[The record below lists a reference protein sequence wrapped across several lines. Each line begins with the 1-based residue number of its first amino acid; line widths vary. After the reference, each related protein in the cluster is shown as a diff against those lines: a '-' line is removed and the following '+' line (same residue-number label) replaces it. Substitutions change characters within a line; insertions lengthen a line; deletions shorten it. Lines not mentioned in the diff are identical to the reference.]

1 MNKFAIL
8 LTFLAFTSHAEEI
21 SKKSY
26 TQEQLIMVR
35 QNALNHAM
43 EVLKDKKPSP
53 DEILRVAKEFEAYML
68 ADDVKKVKEQAKQE
82 VSPNDFEKSQQPK
95 VNLVS
100 NEEKTSFSGLSLGI
114 NGQLKST
121 SAQVEKGGFNFDGM
135 GQQNFIAN
143 LQADY
148 EFKLN
153 NRFGVMLGA
162 SVDLND
168 SELLKLNGKF
178 NNYPSKDL
186 KITEKNH
193 FSLFVAPTYQ
203 LNDST
208 LGFVKLAYH
217 RSKVEMKNNINFT
230 EVSSWS
236 QSSSNTLNGYG
247 IGIGVRSHLYNNIY
261 ANLELQRVM
270 YSTDSIITA
279 DLGTGT
285 TIGSFGLSY
294 SFNDD
299 KKPTLLGNN
308 SSGKFNGL
316 SIGLNGLLKSSSIK
330 TIATIRG
337 ESGTFDSLGQQNL
350 GAAIFADYA
359 FRVSDRALFLIG
371 GTYDLNDSENF
382 KVSGKV
388 GDSESISEVKIK
400 EKKHYSVFIAP
411 AYQMSQTSLGYI
423 KLAYH
428 QAEFENINSASQTQ
442 LGFAKAKYSKDFNG
456 YGIGLGFRT
465 LITDNFY
472 GNLEV
477 QRVFYG
483 KEDIYPAT
491 FDVSSTIGS
500 LGLSYKF

>member
-21 SKKSY
+21 SNKPYS
-26 TQEQLIMVR
+26 QEQLITVR

-43 EVLKDKKPSP
+43 EALKDKKATPE
-53 DEILRVAKEFEAYML
+53 EILKLAKEFESYML
-68 ADDVKKVKEQAKQE
+68 ADDVKNVSKQTKSE
-82 VSPNDFEKSQQPK
+82 ISPNDYEKAQPK
-95 VNLVS
+95 ANLVS
-100 NEEKTSFSGLSLGI
+100 NEEKTNFSGLSIGI

-121 SAQVEKGGFNFDGM
+121 SAKARYDGYTLDGI

-148 EFKLN
+148 TFKLN
-153 NRFGVMLGA
+153 NQFGLMFGA
-162 SVDLND
+162 TVDLND
-168 SELLKLNGKF
+168 SELLNLNGKF
-178 NNYPSKDL
+178 RNLPSKDFSV
-186 KITEKNH
+186 TEKNH

-208 LGFVKLAYH
+208 LGFLKLAYH
-217 RSKVEMKNNINFT
+217 RSKVEMENNINWSNQFT
-230 EVSSWS
+230 SWS
-236 QSSSNTLNGYG
+236 RSSSKTLNGYG
-247 IGIGVRSHLYNNIY
+247 VGLGVRSHLFNNIY

-270 YSTDSIITA
+270 YSTDSIVTA

-294 SFNDD
+294 SFNDE
-299 KKPTLLGNN
+299 KKPSLLNNN

-330 TIATIRG
+330 ATSTFGG
-337 ESGTFDSLGQQNL
+337 ESGKFDSVGQQNL
-350 GAAIFADYA
+350 GAGIFADYA
-359 FRVSDRALFLIG
+359 FRVSDRALFLVG
-371 GTYDLNDSENF
+371 GTYDLNDSESF
-382 KVSGKV
+382 KISGN
-388 GDSESISEVKIK
+388 GSEARVK
-400 EKKHYSVFIAP
+400 EKKHYSVYLAP
-411 AYQMSQTSLGYI
+411 AYQMSQTSLGYV
-423 KLAYH
+423 KFAYH
-428 QAEFENINSASQTQ
+428 QAEFENINSLTRTQ
-442 LGFAKAKYSKDFNG
+442 LGYANTRYSKDFNG

-491 FDVSSTIGS
+491 FDVSSTIGT

>member
-1 MNKFAIL
+1 MNKLLLLFA
-8 LTFLAFTSHAEEI
+8 FLAFTCHAEEI
-21 SKKSY
+21 TKKSY
-26 TQEQLIMVR
+26 TQEQLITVR

-43 EVLKDKKPSP
+43 EVLKDRKPAP
-53 DEILRVAKEFEAYML
+53 EEILRVAKEFEAYML
-68 ADDVKKVKEQAKQE
+68 ADDVKKVKEQAKSE

-95 VNLVS
+95 VNIVS
-100 NEEKTSFSGLSLGI
+100 NEDKTSFSGLSLGI

-121 SAQVEKGGFNFDGM
+121 SARVETGGVNFDGM

-162 SVDLND
+162 VIDLND
-168 SELLKLNGKF
+168 SELLKLNGRF
-178 NNYPSKDL
+178 NNNPSKDL

-193 FSLFVAPTYQ
+193 FSLFIAPTYQ
-203 LNDST
+203 ISDST
-208 LGFVKLAYH
+208 LGFIKLAYH
-217 RSKVEMKNNINFT
+217 RSKVEMENNIN
-230 EVSSWS
+230 VSDISSWS

-247 IGIGVRSHLYNNIY
+247 VGLGVRSHLYNNIY

-294 SFNDD
+294 SFADD
-299 KKPTLLGNN
+299 KKATLFGSN
-308 SSGKFNGL
+308 STGKFNGL

-330 TIATIRG
+330 TTATSRG
-337 ESGTFDSLGQQNL
+337 ESGTFDSVGQQNL
-350 GAAIFADYA
+350 GAGLFADYA
-359 FRVSDRALFLIG
+359 FRVSDRALFLVG

-382 KVSGKV
+382 KVSGR
-388 GDSESISEVKIK
+388 GSEVTIK

-428 QAEFENINSASQTQ
+428 QAEFENINSGTPTQ
-442 LGFAKAKYSKDFNG
+442 LGFANTRYSKDFKG

-465 LITDNFY
+465 LIADNFY

-483 KEDIYPAT
+483 NENISPAT

>member
-1 MNKFAIL
+1 MNKHL
-8 LTFLAFTSHAEEI
+8 LLLAFLAFTCHAEEI
-21 SKKSY
+21 TKKSY
-26 TQEQLIMVR
+26 TQEQLITVR

-53 DEILRVAKEFEAYML
+53 DEILKVAKEFEAYML
-68 ADDVKKVKEQAKQE
+68 ADDLKKVKEQAKSE
-82 VSPNDFEKSQQPK
+82 VSPNDFEKVQQPK
-95 VNLVS
+95 VNIS
-100 NEEKTSFSGLSLGI
+100 NEEKTSFSGLSIGI

-121 SAQVEKGGFNFDGM
+121 SAKARYDGYTLDGI

-143 LQADY
+143 IQADY

-153 NRFGVMLGA
+153 NQFGLMFGA
-162 SVDLND
+162 TVDLND

-178 NNYPSKDL
+178 RNLPSKDFTV
-186 KITEKNH
+186 TEKNH

-217 RSKVEMKNNINFT
+217 RSKVEMENNINWSNEFT
-230 EVSSWS
+230 SWS
-236 QSSSNTLNGYG
+236 RSSSKTLNGYG
-247 IGIGVRSHLYNNIY
+247 LGLGVRSHLYNNIY

-270 YSTDSIITA
+270 YSTDSIVTA

-299 KKPTLLGNN
+299 KKPTLLSNN
-308 SSGKFNGL
+308 SSGRFNGL
-316 SIGLNGLLKSSSIK
+316 SVGLNGLLKSSSIK
-330 TIATIRG
+330 TTATFSG
-337 ESGTFDSLGQQNL
+337 ESGTFDSVGQQNL
-350 GAAIFADYA
+350 GAGIFTDYA
-359 FRVSDRALFLIG
+359 FRVSDRTLFLVG
-371 GTYDLNDSENF
+371 GTYDLNDSESF
-382 KVSGKV
+382 KISGNGSEAKV
-388 GDSESISEVKIK
+388 K
-400 EKKHYSVFIAP
+400 EKKHYSIYIAP
-411 AYQMSQTSLGYI
+411 AYQMSQNSLGYL

-428 QAEFENINSASQTQ
+428 QAEFENINSLTRTQ
-442 LGFAKAKYSKDFNG
+442 LGYANTKYSKDFNG

-465 LITDNFY
+465 LIADNFY

-491 FDVSSTIGS
+491 FDVTSTIGS

>member
-1 MNKFAIL
+1 MKILFAVFVIFI
-8 LTFLAFTSHAEEI
+8 TFLSFICHADETT
-21 SKKSY
+21 KKPYS
-26 TQEQLIMVR
+26 QEQLISIR

-43 EVLKDKKPSP
+43 EVLKDKKPTP
-53 DEILRVAKEFEAYML
+53 EEILKVAKDFEAYML
-68 ADDVKKVKEQAKQE
+68 ADDVKNVKEHSKLE
-82 VSPNDFEKSQQPK
+82 ESPNDFEKAQPK

-100 NEEKTSFSGLSLGI
+100 NEEKTSFSGLSIGI

-121 SAQVEKGGFNFDGM
+121 SAKARYDGYTLDGI

-148 EFKLN
+148 EFKIN
-153 NRFGVMLGA
+153 NRFGFMFGA
-162 SVDLND
+162 AIDLND

-178 NNYPSKDL
+178 NNFPSKDF
-186 KITEKNH
+186 KVTEKNH

-208 LGFVKLAYH
+208 LGFLKLAYH
-217 RSKVEMKNNINFT
+217 RSKVEMENNINWSNDFT
-230 EVSSWS
+230 SWS
-236 QSSSNTLNGYG
+236 GSSSKTLNGYG
-247 IGIGVRSHLYNNIY
+247 VGLGVRSHIYNNIY
-261 ANLELQRVM
+261 ANIELQRVM
-270 YSTDSIITA
+270 YSTDSIVTA

-299 KKPTLLGNN
+299 KKPTLLGSN

-316 SIGLNGLLKSSSIK
+316 SIGLSGLLKSSSIK
-330 TIATIRG
+330 SAASWGG
-337 ESGTFDSLGQQNL
+337 ESGTFDSVGQQNL
-350 GAAIFADYA
+350 GAGIFTDYA
-359 FRVSDRALFLIG
+359 FRVSDRALFLVG
-371 GTYDLNDSENF
+371 GTYDLNDSESF
-382 KVSGKV
+382 KVTGNGSEAKV
-388 GDSESISEVKIK
+388 K

-411 AYQMSQTSLGYI
+411 AYQMSQNSLGYL

-428 QAEFENINSASQTQ
+428 QVEFENINSLTSKY
-442 LGFAKAKYSKDFNG
+442 LGYANTRYSKDFNG

-491 FDVSSTIGS
+491 FDVSSTIGT

>member
-1 MNKFAIL
+1 MNKHL
-8 LTFLAFTSHAEEI
+8 LLLSFLAFTCHAEEI
-21 SKKSY
+21 TKKSY
-26 TQEQLIMVR
+26 TQEQLITVR

-53 DEILRVAKEFEAYML
+53 DEILKVAKEFEAYML
-68 ADDVKKVKEQAKQE
+68 ADDLKKVKEQAKSE
-82 VSPNDFEKSQQPK
+82 VSPNDFEKVQQPK
-95 VNLVS
+95 VNIS
-100 NEEKTSFSGLSLGI
+100 NEDKTSFSGLSIGI

-121 SAQVEKGGFNFDGM
+121 SAKARYDGFTLDGI

-143 LQADY
+143 IQADY

-153 NRFGVMLGA
+153 NQFGLMFGA
-162 SVDLND
+162 TVDLND

-178 NNYPSKDL
+178 RNLPSKDFTV
-186 KITEKNH
+186 TEKNH

-217 RSKVEMKNNINFT
+217 RSKVEMENNINWSNEFT
-230 EVSSWS
+230 SWS
-236 QSSSNTLNGYG
+236 RSSSKTLNGYG
-247 IGIGVRSHLYNNIY
+247 LGLGVRSHLYNNIY

-270 YSTDSIITA
+270 YSTDSIVTA

-299 KKPTLLGNN
+299 KKPTLLSNN
-308 SSGKFNGL
+308 SSGRFNGL
-316 SIGLNGLLKSSSIK
+316 SVGLNGLLKSSSIK
-330 TIATIRG
+330 TTATFSG
-337 ESGTFDSLGQQNL
+337 ESGTFDSVGQQNL
-350 GAAIFADYA
+350 GAGIFTDYA
-359 FRVSDRALFLIG
+359 FRVSDRALFLVG
-371 GTYDLNDSENF
+371 GTYDLNDSESF
-382 KVSGKV
+382 KISGNGSEAKV
-388 GDSESISEVKIK
+388 K
-400 EKKHYSVFIAP
+400 EKKHYSIYIAP
-411 AYQMSQTSLGYI
+411 AYQMSQNSLGYL

-428 QAEFENINSASQTQ
+428 QAEFENINSLTRTQ
-442 LGFAKAKYSKDFNG
+442 LGYANTKYSKDFNG

-465 LITDNFY
+465 LIADNFY

>member
-1 MNKFAIL
+1 MNKFLFL
-8 LTFLAFTSHAEEI
+8 LTFLAFTCHAEDI

-26 TQEQLIMVR
+26 TSEQLITVR

-43 EVLKDKKPSP
+43 EVLKDKKATPA
-53 DEILRVAKEFEAYML
+53 EILKLAKEFESYML
-68 ADDVKKVKEQAKQE
+68 ADDVKKVKEHIKTE
-82 VSPNDFEKSQQPK
+82 VTPNDFEKAQPK

-100 NEEKTSFSGLSLGI
+100 NEEKTSFSGLSIGI

-121 SAQVEKGGFNFDGM
+121 SAKARYDGFTLDGI

-143 LQADY
+143 IQADY

-153 NRFGVMLGA
+153 NQFGLMLGA
-162 SVDLND
+162 TVDLND
-168 SELLKLNGKF
+168 SELLKFNGKF
-178 NNYPSKDL
+178 RTLPSKDFTV
-186 KITEKNH
+186 TEKNH

-217 RSKVEMKNNINFT
+217 RSKVEMENNINWSNEFT
-230 EVSSWS
+230 SWS
-236 QSSSNTLNGYG
+236 RSSSKTLNGYG
-247 IGIGVRSHLYNNIY
+247 VGLGVRSHLYNNIY

-270 YSTDSIITA
+270 YSTDSIVTA

-299 KKPTLLGNN
+299 KKPSLLSNN
-308 SSGKFNGL
+308 SKGKFNGL
-316 SIGLNGLLKSSSIK
+316 SIGLSGLLKSSSIK
-330 TIATIRG
+330 SAASWGG
-337 ESGTFDSLGQQNL
+337 ESGTFDSVGQQNL
-350 GAAIFADYA
+350 GAGIFTDYA
-359 FRVSDRALFLIG
+359 FRVSDRALFLVG
-371 GTYDLNDSENF
+371 GTYDLNDSESF
-382 KVSGKV
+382 KVTGNGSEAKV
-388 GDSESISEVKIK
+388 K

-411 AYQMSQTSLGYI
+411 AYQMSQNSLGYL

-428 QAEFENINSASQTQ
+428 QAEFENINSLTSKY
-442 LGFAKAKYSKDFNG
+442 LGYANTKYSKDFNG

-465 LITDNFY
+465 LIADNFY

>member
-1 MNKFAIL
+1 MNKL
-8 LTFLAFTSHAEEI
+8 LLLLAFLAFTCHAEEI
-21 SKKSY
+21 STKSY
-26 TQEQLIMVR
+26 TQEQLITVR

-53 DEILRVAKEFEAYML
+53 DEILKVAKEFEAYML
-68 ADDVKKVKEQAKQE
+68 ADDLKKVKEQAKSE
-82 VSPNDFEKSQQPK
+82 VSPNDFEKVQQPK
-95 VNLVS
+95 VNIS
-100 NEEKTSFSGLSLGI
+100 NEEKTSFSGLSIGI

-121 SAQVEKGGFNFDGM
+121 SAKARYDGFTLDGI

-143 LQADY
+143 IQADY

-153 NRFGVMLGA
+153 NQFGLMVGA
-162 SVDLND
+162 TVDLND
-168 SELLKLNGKF
+168 SELLKFNGKF
-178 NNYPSKDL
+178 RTLPSKDFTV
-186 KITEKNH
+186 TEKNH

-217 RSKVEMKNNINFT
+217 RSKVEMENNINWSNEFT
-230 EVSSWS
+230 SWS
-236 QSSSNTLNGYG
+236 RSSSKTLNGYG
-247 IGIGVRSHLYNNIY
+247 LGLGVRSHLYNNIY

-270 YSTDSIITA
+270 YSTDSIVTA

-299 KKPTLLGNN
+299 KKPSLLSNN
-308 SSGKFNGL
+308 SKGKFNGL
-316 SIGLNGLLKSSSIK
+316 SIGLSGLLKSSSIK
-330 TIATIRG
+330 SAASWGG
-337 ESGTFDSLGQQNL
+337 ESGTFDSVGQQNL
-350 GAAIFADYA
+350 GAGIFTDYA
-359 FRVSDRALFLIG
+359 FRVSDRALFLVG
-371 GTYDLNDSENF
+371 GTYDLNDSESF
-382 KVSGKV
+382 KVTGNGSEAKV
-388 GDSESISEVKIK
+388 K
-400 EKKHYSVFIAP
+400 EKKHFSVFIAP
-411 AYQMSQTSLGYI
+411 AYQMSQNSLGYL

-428 QAEFENINSASQTQ
+428 QAEFENINSLTSKY
-442 LGFAKAKYSKDFNG
+442 LGYANTKYSKDFSG

-465 LITDNFY
+465 LIADNFY

>member
-1 MNKFAIL
+1 MKKIINITL
-8 LTFLAFTSHAEEI
+8 LGALLALSISTSLAANNEALAKIRED
-21 SKKSY
+21 SLAKAMELLKGK
-26 TQEQLIMVR
+26 
-35 QNALNHAM
+35 NASVD
-43 EVLKDKKPSP
+43 EVLKT
-53 DEILRVAKEFEAYML
+53 
-68 ADDVKKVKEQAKQE
+68 AKQIE
-82 VSPNDFEKSQQPK
+82 DYILAGEGSKNKESVQIQTSPNDYEQKQQIKFKS
-95 VNLVS
+95 VS
-100 NEEKTSFSGLSLGI
+100 SEESSSFSGLSVGI

-121 SAQVEKGGFNFDGM
+121 SAQVETGGFNFDGM

-162 SVDLND
+162 AIDLND

-178 NNYPSKDL
+178 NNFPSKDL

-217 RSKVEMKNNINFT
+217 RSKVEMKNNTNFT

-247 IGIGVRSHLYNNIY
+247 VGVGVRSHLYNNIY

-299 KKPTLLGNN
+299 KKPTLLGSS

-330 TIATIRG
+330 TTATTRG
-337 ESGTFDSLGQQNL
+337 ESGTFDSVGQQNL

-359 FRVSDRALFLIG
+359 FRVSDRALFLVG
-371 GTYDLNDSENF
+371 GTYDLNESENF
-382 KVSGKV
+382 KVSGNV
-388 GDSESISEVKIK
+388 SASENVSEVKIK

-428 QAEFENINSASQTQ
+428 QAEFENTNSGTPTQ
-442 LGFAKAKYSKDFNG
+442 LGFANSRYSKDFKG

-465 LITDNFY
+465 LIADNFY
-472 GNLEV
+472 GNLEM

-483 KEDIYPAT
+483 NENISPAT

>member
-1 MNKFAIL
+1 MNKHL
-8 LTFLAFTSHAEEI
+8 LLLAFLAFTCHAEEMT
-21 SKKSY
+21 KKPY
-26 TQEQLIMVR
+26 TQEQLITVR

-43 EVLKDKKPSP
+43 EVLKDKKSSP
-53 DEILRVAKEFEAYML
+53 DEILKLAKEFEAYML

-82 VSPNDFEKSQQPK
+82 VSPNDFEKVQQPK
-95 VNLVS
+95 VNIVS
-100 NEEKTSFSGLSLGI
+100 NEDKTSFSGLSIGI

-121 SAQVEKGGFNFDGM
+121 SAKARYDGYTLDGI
-135 GQQNFIAN
+135 GQQNFITN

-153 NRFGVMLGA
+153 NRYGVMLGA
-162 SVDLND
+162 TIDLND

-178 NNYPSKDL
+178 NNLPSKDF
-186 KITEKNH
+186 KVTEKNH

-217 RSKVEMKNNINFT
+217 RSKVEMENNINWSNQFT
-230 EVSSWS
+230 SWS
-236 QSSSNTLNGYG
+236 RSSSKTLNGYG
-247 IGIGVRSHLYNNIY
+247 VGLGVRSHLFNNIY

-270 YSTDSIITA
+270 YSTDSIVTA

-299 KKPTLLGNN
+299 KKPSLLSN
-308 SSGKFNGL
+308 SSKGKFNGL
-316 SIGLNGLLKSSSIK
+316 SIGLSGLLKSSSIK
-330 TIATIRG
+330 SAASWGG
-337 ESGTFDSLGQQNL
+337 ESGTFDSVGQQNL
-350 GAAIFADYA
+350 GAGIFTDYA
-359 FRVSDRALFLIG
+359 FRVSDRALFLVG
-371 GTYDLNDSENF
+371 GTYDLNDSESF
-382 KVSGKV
+382 KVTGNGSEAKV
-388 GDSESISEVKIK
+388 K
-400 EKKHYSVFIAP
+400 EKKHYSIFIAP
-411 AYQMSQTSLGYI
+411 AYQMSQNSLGYL

-428 QAEFENINSASQTQ
+428 QAEFENINSLTSKY
-442 LGFAKAKYSKDFNG
+442 LGYANTKYSKDFNG

-465 LITDNFY
+465 LIADNFY

-483 KEDIYPAT
+483 KEDISPAT

>member
-1 MNKFAIL
+1 MNKHL
-8 LTFLAFTSHAEEI
+8 LLLAFLSFTCHAEEI
-21 SKKSY
+21 TKKSY
-26 TQEQLIMVR
+26 TQEQLITVR

-53 DEILRVAKEFEAYML
+53 DEILKVAKEFEAYML
-68 ADDVKKVKEQAKQE
+68 ADDLKKVIEQAKSE
-82 VSPNDFEKSQQPK
+82 VSPNDFEKVQQPK
-95 VNLVS
+95 VNIS
-100 NEEKTSFSGLSLGI
+100 NEDKTSFSGLSVGI

-121 SAQVEKGGFNFDGM
+121 SAKARYDGYTLDGI

-143 LQADY
+143 IQADY

-153 NRFGVMLGA
+153 NQFGLMFGA
-162 SVDLND
+162 TVDLND

-178 NNYPSKDL
+178 RNLPSKDFSV
-186 KITEKNH
+186 TEKNH

-208 LGFVKLAYH
+208 LGFLKLAYH
-217 RSKVEMKNNINFT
+217 RSKVEMENNINWSNQFT
-230 EVSSWS
+230 SWS
-236 QSSSNTLNGYG
+236 RSSSKTLNGYG
-247 IGIGVRSHLYNNIY
+247 VGLGVRSHLYNNIY

-270 YSTDSIITA
+270 YSTDSIVTA

-294 SFNDD
+294 SFNDE
-299 KKPTLLGNN
+299 KKPSLLSNN

-316 SIGLNGLLKSSSIK
+316 SIGLSGLLKSSSIK
-330 TIATIRG
+330 TTSTFGG
-337 ESGTFDSLGQQNL
+337 ESGTFDSVGQQNL
-350 GAAIFADYA
+350 GTGIFADYA
-359 FRVSDRALFLIG
+359 FRVSDRALFLVG
-371 GTYDLNDSENF
+371 GTYDLNDSESF
-382 KVSGKV
+382 KISGNGSEAKV
-388 GDSESISEVKIK
+388 K
-400 EKKHYSVFIAP
+400 EKKHYSVYLAP
-411 AYQMSQTSLGYI
+411 AYQMSQTSLGYV
-423 KLAYH
+423 KFAYH
-428 QAEFENINSASQTQ
+428 QAEFENINSLTRTQ
-442 LGFAKAKYSKDFNG
+442 LGYANTRYSKDFNG

-491 FDVSSTIGS
+491 FDVSSTIGT

>member
-1 MNKFAIL
+1 MNKHL
-8 LTFLAFTSHAEEI
+8 LLLSFLAFTCHAEEI
-21 SKKSY
+21 TKKSY
-26 TQEQLIMVR
+26 TQEQLIIVR

-53 DEILRVAKEFEAYML
+53 DEILKVAKEFESYML
-68 ADDVKKVKEQAKQE
+68 ADDVKNVTKQTKSE
-82 VSPNDFEKSQQPK
+82 ISPNDFEKTQPK

-100 NEEKTSFSGLSLGI
+100 NEEKTSFSGLSIGI

-121 SAQVEKGGFNFDGM
+121 SAKARYDGFTLDGI

-143 LQADY
+143 IQADY

-153 NRFGVMLGA
+153 NQFGLMLGA

-168 SELLKLNGKF
+168 SELLKFNGKF
-178 NNYPSKDL
+178 RTLPSKDFTV
-186 KITEKNH
+186 TEKNH

-217 RSKVEMKNNINFT
+217 RSKVEMENNINWSNEFT
-230 EVSSWS
+230 SWS
-236 QSSSNTLNGYG
+236 RSSSKTLNGYG
-247 IGIGVRSHLYNNIY
+247 VGLGVRSHLYNNIY

-270 YSTDSIITA
+270 YSTDSIVTA

-299 KKPTLLGNN
+299 KKQSLLSNN
-308 SSGKFNGL
+308 SKGKFNGL
-316 SIGLNGLLKSSSIK
+316 SIGLSGLLKSSSIK
-330 TIATIRG
+330 SAASWGG
-337 ESGTFDSLGQQNL
+337 ESGTFDSVGQQNL
-350 GAAIFADYA
+350 GAGIFTDYA
-359 FRVSDRALFLIG
+359 FRVSDRVLFLVG
-371 GTYDLNDSENF
+371 GTYDLNDSESF
-382 KVSGKV
+382 KVTGNGSEAKV
-388 GDSESISEVKIK
+388 K

-411 AYQMSQTSLGYI
+411 AYQMSQNSLGYL

-428 QAEFENINSASQTQ
+428 QAEFENINSLTSKY
-442 LGFAKAKYSKDFNG
+442 LGYANTKYSKDFSG

-465 LITDNFY
+465 LIADNFY

>member
-8 LTFLAFTSHAEEI
+8 LIFLAFTSHAEEI
-21 SKKSY
+21 SNKSY
-26 TQEQLIMVR
+26 SQEQLITVR

-43 EVLKDKKPSP
+43 EVLKDKKATPE
-53 DEILRVAKEFEAYML
+53 EILKLAKEFESYML
-68 ADDVKKVKEQAKQE
+68 ADDVKNVSKQTKSE
-82 VSPNDFEKSQQPK
+82 ISPNDFEKAQPK
-95 VNLVS
+95 ANLVS
-100 NEEKTSFSGLSLGI
+100 NEEKTSFSGLSIGI

-121 SAQVEKGGFNFDGM
+121 SAKARYDGYTLDGI

-148 EFKLN
+148 TFKLN
-153 NRFGVMLGA
+153 NQFGLMFGA
-162 SVDLND
+162 TVDLND
-168 SELLKLNGKF
+168 SELLNLNGKF
-178 NNYPSKDL
+178 RNLPSKDFSV
-186 KITEKNH
+186 TEKNH

-208 LGFVKLAYH
+208 LGFLKLAYH
-217 RSKVEMKNNINFT
+217 RSKVEMENNINWSNQFT
-230 EVSSWS
+230 SWS
-236 QSSSNTLNGYG
+236 RSSSKTLNGYG
-247 IGIGVRSHLYNNIY
+247 VGVGVRSHLYNNIY
-261 ANLELQRVM
+261 ANLEIQRVM
-270 YSTDSIITA
+270 YSTDSIVTA

-299 KKPTLLGNN
+299 KKPSLLGSN

-330 TIATIRG
+330 TTSTFGG
-337 ESGTFDSLGQQNL
+337 ESGTFDSVGQQNL
-350 GAAIFADYA
+350 GAGIFADYA
-359 FRVSDRALFLIG
+359 FRVSDRALFLVG
-371 GTYDLNDSENF
+371 GTYDLNDSESF
-382 KVSGKV
+382 KISGN
-388 GDSESISEVKIK
+388 GSEARVK

-411 AYQMSQTSLGYI
+411 AYQMSQTSLGYV
-423 KLAYH
+423 KFAYH
-428 QAEFENINSASQTQ
+428 QAEFENINSLTRTQ
-442 LGFAKAKYSKDFNG
+442 LGYANTRYSKDFNG

>member
-1 MNKFAIL
+1 MNKHL
-8 LTFLAFTSHAEEI
+8 LLLAFLAFTCHAEEI
-21 SKKSY
+21 TKKSY
-26 TQEQLIMVR
+26 TQEQLITVR

-53 DEILRVAKEFEAYML
+53 DEILKLAKEFEAYML
-68 ADDVKKVKEQAKQE
+68 ADDVKRVKEHIKTE
-82 VSPNDFEKSQQPK
+82 VSPNDFEKAQPK
-95 VNLVS
+95 INIVS
-100 NEEKTSFSGLSLGI
+100 NEDKTSFSGLSVGI

-121 SAQVEKGGFNFDGM
+121 SAKARYDGYTLDGI
-135 GQQNFIAN
+135 GQQNFITN

-153 NRFGVMLGA
+153 SRYGVMLGA
-162 SVDLND
+162 TIDLND

-178 NNYPSKDL
+178 NNLPSKDF
-186 KITEKNH
+186 KVTEKNH

-217 RSKVEMKNNINFT
+217 RSKVEMENNIN
-230 EVSSWS
+230 WS
-236 QSSSNTLNGYG
+236 NEFSNWSRSSSKTLNGYG
-247 IGIGVRSHLYNNIY
+247 LGFGVRSHLYNNIY

-270 YSTDSIITA
+270 YSTDSIVTA

-299 KKPTLLGNN
+299 KKPTLFGSN

-330 TIATIRG
+330 TTAIFRG
-337 ESGTFDSLGQQNL
+337 ESGTFDSVGQQNL

-359 FRVSDRALFLIG
+359 FRVSDRALFLVG

-382 KVSGKV
+382 KVSGSI
-388 GDSESISEVKIK
+388 GASENVSEVKIK
-400 EKKHYSVFIAP
+400 EK
-411 AYQMSQTSLGYI
+411 
-423 KLAYH
+423 
-428 QAEFENINSASQTQ
+428 
-442 LGFAKAKYSKDFNG
+442 
-456 YGIGLGFRT
+456 
-465 LITDNFY
+465 
-472 GNLEV
+472 
-477 QRVFYG
+477 
-483 KEDIYPAT
+483 AT
-491 FDVSSTIGS
+491 
-500 LGLSYKF
+500 K

>member
-1 MNKFAIL
+1 MNKHL
-8 LTFLAFTSHAEEI
+8 LLLAFLAFTCHAEEV

-26 TQEQLIMVR
+26 SQEQLITVR

-43 EVLKDKKPSP
+43 EVLKDKKATPA
-53 DEILRVAKEFEAYML
+53 EILKLAKEFENYML
-68 ADDVKKVKEQAKQE
+68 AEDVKNVPKQTSSE
-82 VSPNDFEKSQQPK
+82 VSPNDFEKAQPK
-95 VNLVS
+95 IKLVS
-100 NEEKTSFSGLSLGI
+100 NEEKTSFSGLSIGI

-121 SAQVEKGGFNFDGM
+121 SAKARYDGSILDGI

-143 LQADY
+143 IQADY

-153 NRFGVMLGA
+153 NQFGLMFGA
-162 SVDLND
+162 TVDLND

-178 NNYPSKDL
+178 RNLPSKDFTV
-186 KITEKNH
+186 TEKNH

-217 RSKVEMKNNINFT
+217 RSKVEMENNINWPNQFT
-230 EVSSWS
+230 SWS
-236 QSSSNTLNGYG
+236 RGSSKTLNGYG
-247 IGIGVRSHLYNNIY
+247 VGLGLRSHLFNNIY

-270 YSTDSIITA
+270 YSTDSIVTA

-294 SFNDD
+294 SFHDE
-299 KKPTLLGNN
+299 KKPTLLSNN

-316 SIGLNGLLKSSSIK
+316 SIGLSGLLKSSSIK
-330 TIATIRG
+330 TTATFGG
-337 ESGTFDSLGQQNL
+337 ESGTFDSVGQQNL
-350 GAAIFADYA
+350 GAGIFTDYA
-359 FRVSDRALFLIG
+359 FRVSDRALFLVG
-371 GTYDLNDSENF
+371 GTYDLNDSESF
-382 KVSGKV
+382 KISGHGSEAKV
-388 GDSESISEVKIK
+388 K
-400 EKKHYSVFIAP
+400 EKKHYSIFIAP
-411 AYQMSQTSLGYI
+411 AYQMSQNSLGYL

-428 QAEFENINSASQTQ
+428 QAEFENINSLTRTL
-442 LGFAKAKYSKDFNG
+442 LGNANTRYSKDFNG